1 MRGKLISLGVVGQLA
16 MALFITASSV
26 SGAGSVFAGTWVSID
41 FDGSTQALVVS
52 GGTSPR
58 VTFEDFYASS
68 CDLNGSPATHW
79 VSAGQGT
86 VDGNTMSVD
95 FHKSGCGVFSIGAY
109 SDVWFYDPATDT
121 LTDSVG
127 ITWSRFH

>member
-1 MRGKLISLGVVGQLA
+1 MRRKLISLGVVGQLA

-26 SGAGSVFAGTWVSID
+26 SAAGSVFSGTWLSTD

-58 VTFEDFYASS
+58 VTYEDFYASS
-68 CDLNGSPATHW
+68 CDVNGFPATHW
-79 VSAGQGT
+79 VSAGVGS
-86 VDGNTMSVD
+86 VDGNTLSVD
-95 FHKSGCGVFSIGAY
+95 FHKSGCGIFSIGAY
-109 SDVWFYDPATDT
+109 SDAWFYDPATDT
-121 LTDSVG
+121 LTDSFG